1 MAALALVLWVL
12 ATVLVAAPVALL
24 LRRLDAA
31 DVEEVVDPVE
41 LQEAIDRHPSQRSK
55 VA

>member
-12 ATVLVAAPVALL
+12 ATLLVAAPVAFL
-24 LRRLDAA
+24 LRRLDTV
-31 DVEEVVDPVE
+31 DVEEIVDPVE
-41 LQEAIDRHPSQRSK
+41 LQEAMDRHPSQRPK